1 MPVTYFQP
9 DKLKIGVLG
18 GGQLGRM
25 MIQSAINY
33 NLYICCLDPDA
44 NAPCKSLANEFTK
57 GSLTDY
63 DTVYKFGKDKDII
76 TIEIENVNVE
86 ALKVLQKEG
95 KKVFPQP
102 EVIEIIKDKGLQKM
116 FYQRNDIPSPDFF
129 LVENREQIEKY
140 RDFFPFFQKLRTGG
154 YDGKGVVKLGHPN
167 KVDHAFEAPSVLER
181 LVDFDKEIS
190 VIVTRNQSG
199 EVKCFPAVECEFN
212 PEANL
217 VEFLFSPANIKK
229 SVDKQATEIA
239 VKIAEKLDIVGIL
252 AVELFV
258 TKDGKVLVNEIAP
271 RPHNSGHQTIEA
283 NITSQ
288 FEQHLRAILN
298 LPLGDT
304 SIIKP
309 SVMINL
315 LGEKN
320 HEGPA
325 KYEGLT
331 DVLKYKGVYVH
342 LYGKTTTKPFRKM
355 GHITVVDDDLNL
367 AKKKAIAVKDIVKII
382 S

>member
-1 MPVTYFQP
+1 MNYFQP
-9 DKLKIGVLG
+9 DKIKIGVLG

-33 NLYICCLDPDA
+33 NLYICCLDPDD
-44 NAPCKSLANEFTK
+44 NAPCKSIANEFTK

-86 ALKVLQKEG
+86 ALKDLQKSG

-129 LVENREQIEKY
+129 LVENKSQIERYK
-140 RDFFPFFQKLRTGG
+140 DFFPFFQKMRTGG

-167 KVDHAFEAPSVLER
+167 KIDHAFEVPSVLER

-190 VIVTRNQSG
+190 VIVARNESG
-199 EVKCFPAVECEFN
+199 ESKCFPAVECEFN

-229 SVDKQATEIA
+229 SIDKQANEIA
-239 VKIAEKLDIVGIL
+239 IKIAEKLNIVGIL
-252 AVELFV
+252 AVEMFV
-258 TKDGKVLVNEIAP
+258 TKDGKVLVNEVAP
-271 RPHNSGHQTIEA
+271 RPHNSGHQTIEG

-309 SVMINL
+309 AVMINL

-320 HEGPA
+320 YEGSA

-331 DVLKYKGVYVH
+331 DAIKYKGVYVH
-342 LYGKTTTKPFRKM
+342 LYGKVTTKPFRKM
-355 GHITVVDDDLNL
+355 GHVTVIDDDLSL
-367 AKKKAIAVKDIVKII
+367 AKKKAITVKDLIKIV

>member
-1 MPVTYFQP
+1 MTYFQP
-9 DKLKIGVLG
+9 SKLKIGVLG

-33 NLYICCLDPDA
+33 NLYICCLDPDG

-86 ALKVLQKEG
+86 ALKALQKEG

-129 LVENREQIEKY
+129 LVENKTQIEKY

-167 KVDHAFEAPSVLER
+167 KIDHAFEAPSVLER

-190 VIVTRNQSG
+190 VIVARNESG
-199 EVKCFPAVECEFN
+199 ETKCFPVVECEFN
-212 PEANL
+212 SEANL
-217 VEFLFSPANIKK
+217 VEFLFAPANIKK
-229 SVDKQATEIA
+229 GVEKQAYDIA
-239 VKIAEKLDIVGIL
+239 VKVAEKLGIVGLL
-252 AVELFV
+252 AVEFFV
-258 TKDGKVLVNEIAP
+258 TKDGKVLVNEVAP

-283 NITSQ
+283 NYISQ

-304 SIIKP
+304 SIAKP

-320 HEGPA
+320 YEGPA
-325 KYEGLT
+325 KYEGLL
-331 DVLKYKGVYVH
+331 DAMKYKGVYVH
-342 LYGKTTTKPFRKM
+342 LYGKSNTKPFRKM
-355 GHITVVDDDLNL
+355 GHVTIVDDDLNL
-367 AKKKAIAVKDIVKII
+367 AKKKAITVKDIIKII